1 MPTKLPSHYK
11 LTSHLRLP
19 IGRECV
25 GQPSEYSG
33 MCDGNSSQQSL
44 LALCISWAW
53 LIRVCPGGSELL
65 LVCWQNL
72 VLEIARLSH
81 RLDHSIFTEVTNS
94 APMRAGSWEGRNSS
108 GKQNRHCLVN
118 NYSRCCHLILRY
130 RFIKSWVLSL
140 MVWIWF
146 TFVPFTIAST

>member
-1 MPTKLPSHYK
+1 MPTKLPSNYK
-11 LTSHLRLP
+11 STSHIGLP

-53 LIRVCPGGSELL
+53 LIRVCPGWSEPL

-94 APMRAGSWEGRNSS
+94 APMRVLEREEI
-108 GKQNRHCLVN
+108 LLE
-118 NYSRCCHLILRY
+118 SRTVI
-130 RFIKSWVLSL
+130 VLWTTIA
-140 MVWIWF
+140 VVVIWF
-146 TFVPFTIAST
+146 LDIASLNLEFSPWWSEFDSLLYHLQ